1 MSLYYFIQSRIAR
14 GAMFDVAEARANK
27 AVRTLPADQRL
38 YLMRREPLDIEP
50 GAKLR
55 VESIGFRPAC
65 SFVNSYHRHHSSPV
79 GHVFSLGV
87 KAGEDLVAVAIVGRP
102 NARLLD
108 DGKTLEITRVASAG
122 IKNACSMLLA
132 ACRREAKQRG
142 HTSVITYT
150 LEEEHG
156 VSLRAA
162 GFTDEGVTGGG
173 KWCRADRLREHEK
186 NIGAKRRWRG

>member
-1 MSLYYFIQSRIAR
+1 
-14 GAMFDVAEARANK
+14 MFDVAEARLNK

-50 GAKLR
+50 SAKLL
-55 VESIGFRPAC
+55 VESIDFRTAC
-65 SFVNSYHRHHSSPV
+65 SFVNSYHSHHGSPV

-87 KAGEDLVAVAIVGRP
+87 NAGEDLVAVAIVGRP

-108 DGKTLEITRVASAG
+108 DGRTLEITRVASAG

-132 ACRREAKQRG
+132 ACRREAKLRG

-162 GFTDEGVTGGG
+162 GFTEDGVTGGG
-173 KWCRADRLREHEK
+173 KWSRAERPREYEK
-186 NIGAKRRWRG
+186 NTGAKRRWRGS